1 VQSVRQKKKFFIIFS
16 ILGTG
21 EAVKLND
28 MKLPA
33 GWEKRAKLKTCGT
46 KAGKWDVVII
56 GYTL

>member
-1 VQSVRQKKKFFIIFS
+1 VQSFRQNKKFFIIFS

-28 MKLPA
+28 LKLPA

-56 GYTL
+56 G